1 VNTDEVFIH
10 ASAEVADA
18 SRIGKGTRVW
28 HQAQVM
34 PDVSIGE
41 QCTLGKGAFIGQGT
55 IMGRLVKVG
64 NYASVFGAMIEDEAF
79 IGPQVCILQDRAPRS
94 TNPDGT
100 RKSHA
105 DYVSLPATIRRGASI
120 GAVAIIL
127 PGVIVGRYAMVAAG
141 SVVNK
146 DVPNFAFMAG
156 NPARQIGYAC
166 LCGRRLDENLQCECG
181 RAYAL
186 RDNELE
192 LVAGVN

>member
-1 VNTDEVFIH
+1 
-10 ASAEVADA
+10 
-18 SRIGKGTRVW
+18 
-28 HQAQVM
+28 M

-41 QCTLGKGAFIGQGT
+41 QCTLGKGVFIGQGT
-55 IMGRLVKVG
+55 TMGRLVKVG
-64 NYASVFGAMIEDEAF
+64 NYANVFGATIEDEAF

-100 RKSHA
+100 RKGHA

-146 DVPNFAFMAG
+146 DVPDFAFMAG

-166 LCGRRLDENLQCECG
+166 VCGQRLDENLHCACV
-181 RAYAL
+181 RAYAV
-186 RDNELE
+186 RDHAIVP
-192 LVAGVN
+192 VAAAK